1 MFLALRRA
9 RLSRPYVLGDLP
21 LIVLHRGRRTDAVLD
36 QRESEMSKMS
46 LAGVERIATDKLRM
60 VVVKVMRGIHTL
72 YLELEPNW
80 KN

>member
-1 MFLALRRA
+1 MR
-9 RLSRPYVLGDLP
+9 SKRPQSKFSKPFSITDEDSNMSVLK
-21 LIVLHRGRRTDAVLD
+21 
-36 QRESEMSKMS
+36 QQM
-46 LAGVERIATDKLRM
+46 ERIATDKLRM